1 MGVGRKTP
9 GALLLRESDFSSL
22 HTVSPCREVSGNWSG
37 LGAAN
42 TPSPRHGFPQV
53 PPVGQGTARKQAP
66 RKPSLWHQATKCKT

>member
-1 MGVGRKTP
+1 MGVGGKTP

-42 TPSPRHGFPQV
+42 TPSPRHGFPKC
-53 PPVGQGTARKQAP
+53 PP
-66 RKPSLWHQATKCKT
+66 